1 MAVNLSSLQFQQLSL
16 EERGGLPNELIN
28 VVTQFLAN
36 TPVPKT
42 CETYG
47 RELVTDDM
55 EKVTIRLPK
64 RYLRRLDFLV
74 RVDDFPSRSE
84 AIRTAVRDLLYARLE
99 LVLEKQKKILEL
111 DLKEAELEEVE
122 KKYLKP

>member
-1 MAVNLSSLQFQQLSL
+1 MD
-16 EERGGLPNELIN
+16 
-28 VVTQFLAN
+28 VV
-36 TPVPKT
+36 P
-42 CETYG
+42 TYG

>member
-1 MAVNLSSLQFQQLSL
+1 MQ
-16 EERGGLPNELIN
+16 E
-28 VVTQFLAN
+28 
-36 TPVPKT
+36 
-42 CETYG
+42 
-47 RELVTDDM
+47 DM

-84 AIRTAVRDLLYARLE
+84 AIRTAVRDLLYDRVD
-99 LVLEKQKKILEL
+99 LVLEKQKRLLEL

-122 KKYLKP
+122 EKYLRP